1 MEIPQTQQAP
11 QKKEDS
17 NLVDTVNIERV
28 NSLFRHTENLVVSQ
42 VESTTD
48 PFNLQSWPRPERW
61 DFIPSPRRDRLG
73 VNWFRNPLV
82 MSDQETA
89 HHMEG
94 EGEHEGRTETT
105 FCFPILDLARD
116 VSMKNIPASSL
127 PTFYGKST
135 EDPNT
140 FLFEFDILCRS
151 YNYLQDAQKLKLFPA
166 TLKDSALRW
175 FMGLGESTIRTWE
188 EMKSAFLIKY

>member
-1 MEIPQTQQAP
+1 MEIPQASP
-11 QKKEDS
+11 PREDS

-28 NSLFRHTENLVVSQ
+28 NSLLGHTQNLVVSQ

-48 PFNLQSWPRPERW
+48 LPFNLQYWPRPDRW

-82 MSDQETA
+82 MSDQETR

-105 FCFPILDLARD
+105 FGFPILDLAQD
-116 VSMKNIPASSL
+116 V
-127 PTFYGKST
+127 
-135 EDPNT
+135 
-140 FLFEFDILCRS
+140 
-151 YNYLQDAQKLKLFPA
+151 KLK
-166 TLKDSALRW
+166 
-175 FMGLGESTIRTWE
+175 
-188 EMKSAFLIKY
+188 

>member
-1 MEIPQTQQAP
+1 MEIPQTQQASP
-11 QKKEDS
+11 TKEDS

-28 NSLFRHTENLVVSQ
+28 NSLFGHTQNLVVSQ

-82 MSDQETA
+82 MSDQETR

-105 FCFPILDLARD
+105 FGFPTLYLA
-116 VSMKNIPASSL
+116 
-127 PTFYGKST
+127 
-135 EDPNT
+135 
-140 FLFEFDILCRS
+140 
-151 YNYLQDAQKLKLFPA
+151 
-166 TLKDSALRW
+166 
-175 FMGLGESTIRTWE
+175 
-188 EMKSAFLIKY
+188 